1 MVNLNP
7 INLLVS
13 IRHIMNQIESK
24 TRNQLD
30 VKKNNVGKKILHIAG
45 RLTGGINFVR
55 QKGHLRRK
63 GGYKRRLYY
72 GILTIYFIK
81 YIQHA

>member
-1 MVNLNP
+1 
-7 INLLVS
+7 
-13 IRHIMNQIESK
+13 MNQIESK

-63 GGYKRRLYY
+63 GKEVTREDF
-72 GILTIYFIK
+72 TMES
-81 YIQHA
+81 